1 MRSRHQFTA
10 ALAACLLWPGLTI
23 AASAPGP
30 DAFGYTVASTANFSF
45 LQITSGSTRVLR
57 LVDDAAV
64 TNINIGFTF
73 NFYGSDY
80 TAVSFNVN
88 GLMTFG
94 GASIAWS
101 NVDLTTT
108 SPTDNLPSIAVL
120 WDDWETLPVGTD
132 GVYYKTTGTAGSR
145 QFIVQWN
152 KLEAVNGDGTNTV
165 IFEARLFEGSNRIL
179 FSYFDT
185 AISDETTSPPA
196 AARSGVGATVGI
208 RDINGQTSNRNL
220 QWSYNQAVI
229 TNGLNLLFAPPNR
242 SPIANNDTAT
252 TAENTPVT
260 INVLANDSDPSGN
273 PLTLVSVSQGA
284 NGAVTTN
291 ANGTVTYS
299 PATNFFG
306 ANHFTYTISDG
317 QGGSATGMVSV
328 TVTPPLKINSIARQF
343 NGNMLILF
351 QGKPGSNYVMEGSA
365 DFLSWSNLGNLS
377 EGNPGV
383 FQFVDT
389 GTIGVD
395 KRFYR
400 VLAP

>member
-1 MRSRHQFTA
+1 MSRGQFTA
-10 ALAACLLWPGLTI
+10 ALAACLLWPGLAI
-23 AASAPGP
+23 AAIAPGP
-30 DAFGYTVASTANFSF
+30 DAFGYTVASTTNFSF

-57 LVDDAAV
+57 LVDDAAT

-80 TAVSFNVN
+80 TTVSINVN
-88 GLMTFG
+88 GLMTLG

-108 SPTDNLPSIAVL
+108 SPADNLPSIAVL

-132 GVYYKTTGTAGSR
+132 GVYYKTAGTAGSR

-152 KLEAVNGDGTNTV
+152 KLEAVNGDG
-165 IFEARLFEGSNRIL
+165 NRIL

-185 AISDETTSPPA
+185 AISDETTSPPD

-220 QWSYNQAVI
+220 RWSYNQAVI
-229 TNGLNLLFAPPNR
+229 ANGLNLLFAPPNR

-260 INVLANDSDPSGN
+260 INVLANDSDPAGN
-273 PLTLVSVSQGA
+273 PLTLVSVSQGT
-284 NGAVTTN
+284 NGVVTTN

-299 PATNFFG
+299 PATDFSG
-306 ANHFTYTISDG
+306 GNHFTYTISDG

-328 TVTPPLKINSIARQF
+328 TVAPALKIKSIARQF
-343 NGNMLILF
+343 SGNILILF

-389 GTIGVD
+389 GTAGVD

>member
-1 MRSRHQFTA
+1 M
-10 ALAACLLWPGLTI
+10 LW
-23 AASAPGP
+23 
-30 DAFGYTVASTANFSF
+30 F
-45 LQITSGSTRVLR
+45 
-57 LVDDAAV
+57 VDDAAV

-73 NFYGSDY
+73 NFYGSNY

-94 GASIAWS
+94 GASIAYA

-120 WDDWETLPVGTD
+120 WDDWDTLEVGTD
-132 GVYYKTTGTAGSR
+132 GVYYRTTGTAGSR

-152 KLEAVNGDGTNTV
+152 KLEAVNGDGTNKV

-179 FSYFDT
+179 LSYFDT
-185 AISDETTSPPA
+185 AISDETTSPPD

-208 RDINGQTSNRNL
+208 RDINGQTNNRNL

-229 TNGLNLLFAPPNR
+229 TNGLNLLFTPPNR
-242 SPIANNDTAT
+242 PPIATNGTAT

-260 INVLANDSDPSGN
+260 INVLANDSDPAGN
-273 PLTLVSVSQGA
+273 PLTIVSVSQGA
-284 NGAVTTN
+284 NGVVTTN
-291 ANGTVTYS
+291 ANGMVTYS

-306 ANHFTYTISDG
+306 ADHFTYTISDG

-328 TVTPPLKINSIARQF
+328 TVTPALIITSIARQF
-343 NGNMLILF
+343 SGNILILF

-383 FQFVDT
+383 FQFQDI
-389 GTIGVD
+389 GTAGVD

>member
-1 MRSRHQFTA
+1 MA
-10 ALAACLLWPGLTI
+10 ALAAWLLWPGLAI
-23 AASAPGP
+23 AGIAPGP
-30 DAFGYTVASTANFSF
+30 DAFGYTVASTTNFSF
-45 LQITSGSTRVLR
+45 LQLTSGSTRVLR
-57 LVDDAAV
+57 LVDDAAA

-73 NFYGSDY
+73 SFYGSDY
-80 TAVSFNVN
+80 TTVSINVN

-94 GASIAWS
+94 GASIAYA
-101 NVDLTTT
+101 NVNLTTT

-132 GVYYKTTGTAGSR
+132 GVYYKTIGTTGSR

-152 KLEAVNGDGTNTV
+152 KLQAVNGDGTNTV

-179 FSYFDT
+179 LSYFDT
-185 AISDETTSPPA
+185 AISDETTLPSD

-208 RDINGQTSNRNL
+208 RDINGQTNNRNL
-220 QWSYNQAVI
+220 QWSDNQAVI

-252 TAENTPVT
+252 KAENTPVT
-260 INVLANDSDPSGN
+260 INVLANDSDPDGN
-273 PLTLVSVSQGA
+273 PLTLVSVSQVT
-284 NGAVTTN
+284 NGVVTTN
-291 ANGTVTYS
+291 ANATVTYS
-299 PATNFFG
+299 PATNFLG
-306 ANHFTYTISDG
+306 PNHFTYTISDG

-328 TVTPPLKINSIARQF
+328 TVTPALKINSIARQF
-343 NGNMLILF
+343 SGNIVILF
-351 QGKPGSNYVMEGSA
+351 QGNSGSNYMMEGSA
-365 DFLSWSNLGNLS
+365 DLLSWSNLGNLS

-389 GTIGVD
+389 GTAGVD

>member
-1 MRSRHQFTA
+1 MSRDQFTA
-10 ALAACLLWPGLTI
+10 ALAACLLWPGLAL
-23 AASAPGP
+23 AAIAPGP
-30 DAFGYTVASTANFSF
+30 DGFGYTVASTPNFSF
-45 LQITSGSTRVLR
+45 LQITSGGTRVLR
-57 LVDDAAV
+57 LVDDAAA

-94 GASIAWS
+94 GASIGWS

-120 WDDWETLPVGTD
+120 WDDWQTLPVGTD
-132 GVYYKTTGTAGSR
+132 GVYYQTTGTAGAR

-152 KLEAVNGDGTNTV
+152 RLEAVNGDGTNKV

-185 AISDETTSPPA
+185 AISDETTSPPD

-220 QWSYNQAVI
+220 QWSYNQAMI

-242 SPIANNDTAT
+242 PPIANNDIAT
-252 TAENTPVT
+252 TAENTPVI
-260 INVLANDSDPSGN
+260 INVLANDNDPAGN
-273 PLTLVSVSQGA
+273 PLSLVSVSQGA

-299 PATNFFG
+299 PATDFLGVNL
-306 ANHFTYTISDG
+306 FTYTISDG

-328 TVTPPLKINSIARQF
+328 TVTPSLKIKSIVRQF
-343 NGNMLILF
+343 SRNVLILF
-351 QGKPGSNYVMEGSA
+351 QGKPGSNYVMEGSI
-365 DFLSWSNLGNLS
+365 DFLSWSNLGNSS

-389 GTIGVD
+389 GTAGVG
-395 KRFYR
+395 KRYYR
-400 VLAP
+400 VRAP

>member
-1 MRSRHQFTA
+1 
-10 ALAACLLWPGLTI
+10 
-23 AASAPGP
+23 
-30 DAFGYTVASTANFSF
+30 
-45 LQITSGSTRVLR
+45 
-57 LVDDAAV
+57 
-64 TNINIGFTF
+64 
-73 NFYGSDY
+73 
-80 TAVSFNVN
+80 VN

-94 GASIAWS
+94 GASIAYA
-101 NVDLTTT
+101 NVNLTTT

-132 GVYYKTTGTAGSR
+132 GIYYKTTGAAGRR

-152 KLEAVNGDGTNTV
+152 KLEAVNGDGTNKV
-165 IFEARLFEGSNRIL
+165 IFEARLFEESNRIL

-185 AISDETTSPPA
+185 AISDETTLPPD

-208 RDINGQTSNRNL
+208 RDINGQTNNRNL

-242 SPIANNDTAT
+242 PPIATNGTAT
-252 TAENTPVT
+252 TAQDTPVT
-260 INVLANDSDPSGN
+260 INVLANDSDPDGN
-273 PLTLVSVSQGA
+273 PLTIVSVTQGA
-284 NGAVTTN
+284 NGLVTTN
-291 ANGTVTYS
+291 GNGMVTYS
-299 PATNFFG
+299 PAMNFFG
-306 ANHFTYTISDG
+306 ADHFTYTISNG

-328 TVTPPLKINSIARQF
+328 TVTPALKITSIARQF
-343 NGNMLILF
+343 NGNILILF
-351 QGKPGSNYVMEGSA
+351 QGKPGSNYVMEGST

-383 FQFVDT
+383 FQYEDT
-389 GTIGVD
+389 GTAGVD

>member
-1 MRSRHQFTA
+1 MNRGQFTA
-10 ALAACLLWPGLTI
+10 ALAACLLWPGLAL
-23 AASAPGP
+23 AAIAPGP
-30 DAFGYTVASTANFSF
+30 DAFGYTVASTTNFSF

-57 LVDDAAV
+57 LVDDAAA

-80 TAVSFNVN
+80 TNVSINVN

-152 KLEAVNGDGTNTV
+152 KLEAVNGDGTNKV
-165 IFEARLFEGSNRIL
+165 IFETRLFEGSNRIL

-185 AISDETTSPPA
+185 AISDETTSPPD

-220 QWSYNQAVI
+220 QLSYNQAVI

-242 SPIANNDTAT
+242 SPIANNDIAT

-260 INVLANDSDPSGN
+260 INVLANDSDPAGN

-306 ANHFTYTISDG
+306 ANLFTYTISDG

-328 TVTPPLKINSIARQF
+328 TVTPALKIKSIARQS
-343 NGNMLILF
+343 NGNILILF

-365 DFLSWSNLGNLS
+365 NFLSWSNLGNSS

-389 GTIGVD
+389 GTAGVD

>member
-1 MRSRHQFTA
+1 MSGGQFTA
-10 ALAACLLWPGLTI
+10 ALAACLLWPGLAI
-23 AASAPGP
+23 AAIAPGP
-30 DAFGYTVASTANFSF
+30 DAFGYTVASTTNFSF
-45 LQITSGSTRVLR
+45 LQITSGGTRVLR
-57 LVDDAAV
+57 LVDDAAA
-64 TNINIGFTF
+64 TNINIGFMF

-80 TAVSFNVN
+80 TAVSVNVN

-108 SPTDNLPSIAVL
+108 APTDNLPGIAVL
-120 WDDWETLPVGTD
+120 WDDWQTLPVGTD
-132 GVYYKTTGTAGSR
+132 GVYYQTTGTAGSR

-152 KLEAVNGDGTNTV
+152 KLEAVNGDGTNKV

-185 AISDETTSPPA
+185 AISDETTSPPDA
-196 AARSGVGATVGI
+196 ASSGVGATVGI
-208 RDINGQTSNRNL
+208 RDICGQTSNRNL

-242 SPIANNDTAT
+242 PPRIA
-252 TAENTPVT
+252 
-260 INVLANDSDPSGN
+260 
-273 PLTLVSVSQGA
+273 
-284 NGAVTTN
+284 
-291 ANGTVTYS
+291 
-299 PATNFFG
+299 
-306 ANHFTYTISDG
+306 
-317 QGGSATGMVSV
+317 
-328 TVTPPLKINSIARQF
+328 SIARQS
-343 NGNMLILF
+343 NGSILIFF

-389 GTIGVD
+389 GTIGVE

>member
-1 MRSRHQFTA
+1 MSRGQFTTV
-10 ALAACLLWPGLTI
+10 LAACLLWPGLAL
-23 AASAPGP
+23 AAIAPGP

-57 LVDDAAV
+57 LVDDAAA

-80 TAVSFNVN
+80 TTVSIDVN

-94 GASIAWS
+94 GASIAYA
-101 NVDLTTT
+101 NVNLMTT

-132 GVYYKTTGTAGSR
+132 GVYYRTTGTTGSR

-152 KLEAVNGDGTNTV
+152 KLEAVNGDGTNKVT
-165 IFEARLFEGSNRIL
+165 FEARLFEGSNRIL
-179 FSYFDT
+179 LSYFDT
-185 AISDETTSPPA
+185 AISDETTLPPD

-208 RDINGQTSNRNL
+208 RDINGQANNRNL

-242 SPIANNDTAT
+242 SPLANNDSAT

-260 INVLANDSDPSGN
+260 INVLANDSDPAGN
-273 PLTLVSVSQGA
+273 PLTLVSVSQGN
-284 NGAVTTN
+284 NGVVTTN
-291 ANGTVTYS
+291 ANGTVTYW

-306 ANHFTYTISDG
+306 ANYFTYTISDG
-317 QGGSATGMVSV
+317 QGGSATGIVSV
-328 TVTPPLKINSIARQF
+328 TVTPALKIESIARQS

-365 DFLSWSNLGNLS
+365 DFLSWSNLGNSS

-389 GTIGVD
+389 GTAGEG
-395 KRFYR
+395 KRYYR
-400 VLAP
+400 VRAP